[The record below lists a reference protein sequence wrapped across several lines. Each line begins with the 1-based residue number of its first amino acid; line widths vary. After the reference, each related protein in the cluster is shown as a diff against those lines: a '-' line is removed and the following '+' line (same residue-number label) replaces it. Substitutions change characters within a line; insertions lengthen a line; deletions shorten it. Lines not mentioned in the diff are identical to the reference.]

1 MKTYCEKLSAPHPCP
16 CGRHFLTGGEHPP
29 LVCPHGR
36 QTWPV
41 GRWGARWAQPDTDE
55 GVE

>member
-1 MKTYCEKLSAPHPCP
+1 MKTYCEKLSAPHKCP
-16 CGRHFLTGGEHPP
+16 CGQHWITGGEHPP

-36 QTWPV
+36 QIWPV
-41 GRWGARWAQPDTDE
+41 GRWGARWSQPDTDE